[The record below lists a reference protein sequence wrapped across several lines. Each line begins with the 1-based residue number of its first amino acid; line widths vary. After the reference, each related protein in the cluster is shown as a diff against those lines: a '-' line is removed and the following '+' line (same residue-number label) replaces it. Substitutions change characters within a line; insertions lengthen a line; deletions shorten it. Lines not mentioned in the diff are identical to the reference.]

1 MMVIKGGRR
10 LALFFLV
17 VCAAA
22 RPASSDDGPLPDG
35 NFEDSPDRSQM
46 DGSRVT
52 GEYTIPQWKISGHV
66 EYIESGQKQGD
77 MFLAVPEGAH
87 ALRLGDDADIQQQL
101 YVTPGTQYSVTFSAA
116 RTCAQNEKLN
126 VSVVPGGAPDEVSIQ
141 TVYTSSGW
149 DSYCWAFQATAGVV
163 SLIIH
168 NPIHEDDPACGPTID
183 AVAIKT
189 IYPPQA
195 TADNLLRNGDF
206 EQGPYIAPE
215 SQYGV
220 LVPGRDG
227 MDVSPLPGWKVRSY
241 SKVVKYINSAHF
253 AVPRGS
259 YAVELVAGGEAALLQ
274 EVDTVPGSSCTL
286 ELSVGDAG
294 NGCVAQD
301 QQPMRVQASTTDRS
315 MTVVYN
321 STGTGGSRRASLAF
335 TASRSKTLVAICSS
349 AYHTKSDYSGTR
361 CGPVVDDISLVCVS
375 QPPARRLLR

>member
-1 MMVIKGGRR
+1 MMVMKGGRR
-10 LALFFLV
+10 LALLFLV
-17 VCAAA
+17 VYAAA
-22 RPASSDDGPLPDG
+22 RSASADDGSYYATGTLPNG
-35 NFEDSPDRSQM
+35 NFEDSPDRSEM
-46 DGSRVT
+46 NGSRVT
-52 GEYTIPQWKISGHV
+52 GEYAIPQWKISGHV

-87 ALRLGDDADIQQQL
+87 ALAAGRRRRHPAAALHDTRARS
-101 YVTPGTQYSVTFSAA
+101 TSVTFSAA

-163 SLIIH
+163 SLIVH

-195 TADNLLRNGDF
+195 TANNLIRNGDF
-206 EQGPYIAPE
+206 EQGPYIGPE

-227 MDVSPLPGWKVRSY
+227 TDVSPLPGWKVRSY

-253 AVPRGS
+253 AVPHGS
-259 YAVELVAGGEAALLQ
+259 YAVELVAGGEAALVQ
-274 EVDTVPGSSCTL
+274 EVDTVPGAPARWSC
-286 ELSVGDAG
+286 
-294 NGCVAQD
+294 
-301 QQPMRVQASTTDRS
+301 
-315 MTVVYN
+315 
-321 STGTGGSRRASLAF
+321 TGGSRRASLVF
-335 TASRSKTLVAICSS
+335 TASRSQTLVAICSS